1 MLVTARSDP
10 EWSDTR
16 RVLLVSADS
25 IAPGPTGSG
34 NRAIRWGLLEGLV
47 RCGIEIGFYV
57 GASTGRH
64 AAEFESARNTFDP
77 AGDRFWLDQPGPTV
91 SSESVSSLD
100 RVLQSFLPDLVL
112 VYGLDALK
120 LLRET
125 NFDRP
130 IGIMSIDLE
139 YLPDLY
145 RHAYNL
151 RFGRPKQKLKSFL
164 ITPKVLFTALRIR
177 HEVLRDYPS
186 ADFVIN
192 HAANHASWHRRH
204 HHRPTIYTPNPL
216 SALFDAQ
223 PPFVANGKPPRFIL
237 VGGIGGIS
245 TLTGLAWFARKVYPL
260 LEPAIMAGDIEV
272 HLIGRGE
279 LEPSLDKSMPHLV
292 KRGYVDDLTDEMRR
306 VTAVLVPTPIAL
318 GFRTRI
324 VDAFRHG
331 VTVVAHE
338 ANAAGMPELI
348 HDRNALVASDPET
361 FSQAILQL
369 ARAPEEAV
377 RLGRAAFEH
386 FQNELNSTAIAK
398 RILKF
403 VQDEVPFSGRTE
415 PMMDAHG

>member
-1 MLVTARSDP
+1 MVATARSDP

-16 RVLLVSADS
+16 RVLLVSTDS

-57 GASTGRH
+57 GASTRRH
-64 AAEFESARNTFDP
+64 AAEFESARSAFNP
-77 AGDRFWLDQPGPTV
+77 AGDRFWLDQPGPAV
-91 SSESVSSLD
+91 SSESLFSLG
-100 RVLQSFLPDLVL
+100 RALQSFFPDLVL

-120 LLRET
+120 LVRET
-125 NFDRP
+125 KFRGP

-145 RHAYNL
+145 RHVYNL
-151 RFGRPKQKLKSFL
+151 RFGKPKQKLKSFL
-164 ITPKVLFTALRIR
+164 LTPKVLLTALRTR
-177 HEVLRDYPS
+177 HEVLRDYPD

-204 HHRPTIYTPNPL
+204 HHLPTLYTPNPV
-216 SALFDAQ
+216 SVLFDTQ
-223 PPFVANGKPPRFIL
+223 PTFVASGKPPRFIL

-279 LEPSLDKSMPHLV
+279 LEPSLDKSMPLLV
-292 KRGYVDDLTDEMRR
+292 KRGYVDDLTAEMRG

-324 VDAFRHG
+324 VDTFRHG
-331 VTVVAHE
+331 VTVVAHQ

-348 HDRNALVASDPET
+348 HGRNALLASAPEM

-369 ARAPEEAV
+369 ARAPEDAA
-377 RLGRAAFEH
+377 RLGRAAFEQ

-403 VQDEVPFSGRTE
+403 VQDEFSFSRRNE
-415 PMMDAHG
+415 PMMDVHS